1 MPSDKA
7 KLNKALMATCV
18 ACNKPISTESAVS
31 LTGVEDG
38 HHRQYTVCNACANG
52 GCVRRDSSGCS
63 RFAASSS
70 RSEKLN
76 FVQAFGFCAEFGS
89 EVGVCD

>member
-18 ACNKPISTESAVS
+18 ACNKPVSTESAVA

-38 HHRQYTVCNACANG
+38 RHKQYVVCNACANKG
-52 GCVRRDSSGCS
+52 
-63 RFAASSS
+63 
-70 RSEKLN
+70 
-76 FVQAFGFCAEFGS
+76 
-89 EVGVCD
+89 